1 MDNSK
6 TRAIATIIFRMRFFS
21 PYFSTIV
28 NHWDCRFL
36 QVAAHHELADAQTPA
51 AALPG
56 KGEAV
61 SSSSCLA
68 KQGQGFSLARKGGRA
83 ACATNLHCSA
93 AEGWSSTCATRS
105 DRGPAARGCNFQCAA
120 DLTGACFQFSRIGP
134 HPSDEGSLQ
143 AIFSSSAPAPG
154 HSADIG
160 IYRRRPGRPGI
171 QSDSER
177 WQSADS
183 DAGVAGGQRTW
194 KICFS
199 PCMFLLPGFSFLM
212 AWSARHVTMS
222 PLPSHKYQFC
232 TVKIQCSQI

>member
-1 MDNSK
+1 
-6 TRAIATIIFRMRFFS
+6 MRFFS
-21 PYFSTIV
+21 PYFATIV

-61 SSSSCLA
+61 AAAAALQSKGRGSAWPGKGVGPHVPQTSTAALQKGEAAPVPPEVTEAQLLEAAISNA
-68 KQGQGFSLARKGGRA
+68 PPISLG
-83 ACATNLHCSA
+83 HV
-93 AEGWSSTCATRS
+93 
-105 DRGPAARGCNFQCAA
+105 
-120 DLTGACFQFSRIGP
+120 FQFSRIGP

-177 WQSADS
+177 
-183 DAGVAGGQRTW
+183 
-194 KICFS
+194 
-199 PCMFLLPGFSFLM
+199 
-212 AWSARHVTMS
+212 
-222 PLPSHKYQFC
+222 
-232 TVKIQCSQI
+232 